1 MRFSRPLS
9 ILVYTFTIAMID
21 YTFHPKYVEP
31 YYLLLMNANFIR
43 EPEKAPDL
51 FRNLKLLSR
60 ELDNA
65 QLSIML
71 KSSWRPAKVAA
82 WIIGLSGRTE
92 LEEDLIQLMKY
103 NASYC
108 EHLIFALTLLDVEVK
123 VLEEYIT
130 DQVKKAER
138 LSITAIESISFG
150 IALAARDWLCD
161 KKGVTSANET
171 FNKTWADFITMLE
184 GKASRFPKFN
194 VNDMLRLQAD
204 RKNFYK
210 ALTLVEQHQ

>member
-1 MRFSRPLS
+1 
-9 ILVYTFTIAMID
+9 MID

-51 FRNLKLLSR
+51 FRNLRLLSH

-82 WIIGLSGRTE
+82 WIIGLSGRKE
-92 LEEDLIQLMKY
+92 LEEDIIQLMKY

-108 EHLIFALTLLDVEVK
+108 EHLIFALTLLDAEVK

-130 DQVKKAER
+130 DQVKKSEK

-150 IALAARDWLCD
+150 IALAARDWLHER
-161 KKGVTSANET
+161 KGIASASEEFT
-171 FNKTWADFITMLE
+171 KMWSDFIAMLE
-184 GKASRFPKFN
+184 SKASRLPKLN
-194 VNDMLRLQAD
+194 VNEMLRLQAEK
-204 RKNFYK
+204 KNFYK
-210 ALTLVEQHQ
+210 ALTLVEQHK

>member
-1 MRFSRPLS
+1 MRFSRLLS
-9 ILVYTFTIAMID
+9 ILVYRFAIAMID

-51 FRNLKLLSR
+51 FRNLKLLSA

-65 QLSIML
+65 QLAIML
-71 KSSWRPAKVAA
+71 KSSWRPSKVAA
-82 WIIGLSGRTE
+82 WIIGLSGRKE
-92 LEEDLIQLMKY
+92 LQEDLIQLMKY

-108 EHLIFALTLLDVEVK
+108 EHAIFALTLLDVEAK

-130 DQVKKAER
+130 DQMRKSEALPVMDIER
-138 LSITAIESISFG
+138 FSFAWSMA
-150 IALAARDWLCD
+150 ALDWLSD
-161 KKGVTSANET
+161 KKNKDVRSDEFIRKWQSFIASLEAKANSVVNFNIHEMLKLSAT
-171 FNKTWADFITMLE
+171 
-184 GKASRFPKFN
+184 
-194 VNDMLRLQAD
+194 

-210 ALTLVEQHQ
+210 ALQLVEQTI

>member
-1 MRFSRPLS
+1 
-9 ILVYTFTIAMID
+9 MID

-31 YYLLLMNANFIR
+31 YYLMLMNANFIR

-51 FRNLKLLSR
+51 FRNLRLLSH

-82 WIIGLSGRTE
+82 WIIGLSGRKE

-123 VLEEYIT
+123 VLEEYII
-130 DQVKKAER
+130 DQVRKSEK

-150 IALAARDWLCD
+150 VALAARDWLYD
-161 KKGVTSANET
+161 KKGTVSGGEEFMKIWN
-171 FNKTWADFITMLE
+171 DFMATLE
-184 GKASRFPKFN
+184 GKVSRFPKFN
-194 VNDMLRLQAD
+194 IHDMLRLQAD
-204 RKNFYK
+204 KKNFNK
-210 ALTLVEQHQ
+210 ALALVEQHR

>member
-1 MRFSRPLS
+1 
-9 ILVYTFTIAMID
+9 MID

-51 FRNLKLLSR
+51 FRNLRLLSH

-82 WIIGLSGRTE
+82 WIIGLSGRKE
-92 LEEDLIQLMKY
+92 LEEDIIQLMKY

-108 EHLIFALTLLDVEVK
+108 EHLIFALTLLDAEVK
-123 VLEEYIT
+123 LLEEYIT
-130 DQVKKAER
+130 DQVKKAGK

-150 IALAARDWLCD
+150 VALAARDWLYE
-161 KKGVTSANET
+161 KKGIAAASDEFTKMWS
-171 FNKTWADFITMLE
+171 DFIGTLE
-184 GKASRFPKFN
+184 SKTSRLPKLN
-194 VNDMLRLQAD
+194 INDMLRLQAEK
-204 RKNFYK
+204 KNFNE
-210 ALTLVEQHQ
+210 ALALVEQYR